1 MSVYFTLQES
11 EEAYLSCSVFLII
24 SPLLSHTLLHPCP
37 QSAAAQS
44 TPITSEDPC
53 SIMMVQLKV
62 PDTNTPTS
70 PNTRQQ
76 RPSNHNPPSAEY
88 SLFELETFFTRWAPD
103 GDSVTARSGPSC
115 SSAMSDSADSDQD
128 RVMIVESPQ
137 HVLQPALGSAS
148 SAVRMSGGQVLS
160 SGAHIQESLSQ
171 GREAT
176 TSPPHRLWLLK
187 SWEMMA

>member
-1 MSVYFTLQES
+1 MFCFCF
-11 EEAYLSCSVFLII
+11 LST
-24 SPLLSHTLLHPCP
+24 SPLLSHTLLHPFH
-37 QSAAAQS
+37 QSAAPQS

-76 RPSNHNPPSAEY
+76 RASNHDPHSSEY

-115 SSAMSDSADSDQD
+115 SFASGDSADSDQD
-128 RVMIVESPQ
+128 RVMIVETPQ
-137 HVLQPALGSAS
+137 HVLQPAHGSAS
-148 SAVRMSGGQVLS
+148 SVVRMSGGQIRS
-160 SGAHIQESLSQ
+160 SAAHIQESLSQ
-171 GREAT
+171 GREAIT
-176 TSPPHRLWLLK
+176 FPLHRL
-187 SWEMMA
+187 